1 MQEIKQVALLSS
13 LFYMHSVAQHEE
25 EGPAPILRLK
35 RHIHKR
41 IGLNKAD
48 REKEL
53 SLTVMTSI
61 ESLHCHAHCLDCD
74 EVTEH

>member
-35 RHIHKR
+35 RQIYIK
-41 IGLNKAD
+41 GLNKAD